1 MRISQIIC
9 LVVASA
15 GSLGMPAMA
24 QTQTTS
30 AFLAVQKIT
39 ADPATSKMRVV
50 VKNVGQQKVTG
61 CGLLAS
67 SQQYTQEFVY
77 SVGMEPKLTLSR
89 PPGFGGIQPGESVEL
104 LFPIEPGRRVDGGG
118 QGSRHAGN
126 RMKRSKTRG
135 RHIT

>member
-1 MRISQIIC
+1 MMSGIQEDTATR
-9 LVVASA
+9 ASESNWVLS
-15 GSLGMPAMA
+15 GSVK
-24 QTQTTS
+24 
-30 AFLAVQKIT
+30 FL
-39 ADPATSKMRVV
+39 
-50 VKNVGQQKVTG
+50 
-61 CGLLAS
+61 
-67 SQQYTQEFVY
+67 
-77 SVGMEPKLTLSR
+77 GMEPKLTLPR